1 MIRSEE
7 RLAMADNV
15 LPVLLAL
22 GFAVAVVIA
31 VCTLGAL
38 GRQFAAAYQVKV
50 LDSTNLKLSEMF
62 IFLDSKRLTQIS
74 AAATFFVP
82 ILLLLFTGNPLLA
95 VGGAVVC
102 LFGPRIAHKRLRNKR
117 RKMLIRQLPD
127 TLDSL
132 VGGLRSGLS
141 LPQALGL
148 MAEQLPKPSNQ
159 EFSLVVRKLR
169 MGVGMD
175 EVLEELEARIESS
188 EYTMFTT
195 SMRIARE
202 VGGNLTESLERL
214 ADTMRKKLG
223 MEDKIDALTSQ
234 GKLQGIIVGCLPLF
248 LMWVLTEMEPEAMAP
263 LYNSWLGYG
272 VLSLIFVLELIGFV
286 VIGKI
291 VRIDV

>member
-1 MIRSEE
+1 
-7 RLAMADNV
+7 MADMMPT
-15 LPVLLAL
+15 LIAL
-22 GFAVAVVIA
+22 GVALSVVGTVFAIWAV
-31 VCTLGAL
+31 GK
-38 GRQFAAAYQVKV
+38 QFAASYQEKV
-50 LDSTNLKLSEMF
+50 LETTNVKLSEMF
-62 IFLDSKRLTQIS
+62 IFMDSKQLTRIS
-74 AAATFFVP
+74 VAATFLVP
-82 ILLLLFTGNPLLA
+82 ILLLLVSGNPLLA

-102 LFGPRIAHKRLRNKR
+102 LFGPGLVHKRLRNR
-117 RKMLIRQLPD
+117 RRMLLIRQLPD

-148 MAEQLPKPSNQ
+148 LAEQLPKPSNQ

-169 MGVGMD
+169 MGVALD
-175 EVLEELEARIESS
+175 DVLSELEGRIESS

-195 SMRIARE
+195 SMKIARE

-214 ADTMRKKLG
+214 SETMRKKLT

-263 LYNSWLGYG
+263 LYNSWMGYG
-272 VLSLIFVLELIGFV
+272 VLLVIFLLEFIGFV
-286 VIGKI
+286 LIKKI
-291 VRIDV
+291 VTIDV